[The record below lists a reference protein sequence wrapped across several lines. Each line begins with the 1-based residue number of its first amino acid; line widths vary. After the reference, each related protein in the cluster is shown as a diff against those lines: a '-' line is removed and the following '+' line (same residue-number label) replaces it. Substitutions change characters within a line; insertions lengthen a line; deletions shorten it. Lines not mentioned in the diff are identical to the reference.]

1 MERVRLDMGALSV
14 SDFHGGNF
22 VFFLYKK
29 GGDSCLPIKLS
40 RPDVNIILTNFKSKE
55 TSTSDELPTAQML
68 YCTTLKA
75 FGIELLELSI
85 IKGIG
90 HNKNFMTELLLFD
103 GKKESRLV
111 CGFGN
116 GIVIAK
122 FLNAP
127 IYVYSDIMDK
137 YASKV
142 NMNDKSF
149 LSGGIPIGE
158 MMKGSIQ
165 SAERGKSAD
174 GEQFA
179 DGDKSGRGEKKNYRD
194 KNYIEKLR
202 EELRKAVDNED
213 YERAEILNEEIKTL
227 TEKLSVKK
235 TSRVKA
241 SKKVSS
247 EKASRK
253 ASSEKLSK
261 KASSEKLS
269 KKASS
274 EKVSKEVSSEKIS
287 KGVSSEKASKKT
299 VSGKPSKRISLGKS
313 SGKKNK

>member
-22 VFFLYKK
+22 VFFLYKR

-68 YCTTLKA
+68 YCTTLKS
-75 FGIELLELSI
+75 FGIELLELSV

-142 NMNDKSF
+142 NMNDKNF
-149 LSGGIPIGE
+149 LNGGIPIGE
-158 MMKGSIQ
+158 VMRDITQSVEKRK
-165 SAERGKSAD
+165 SAEGEKSA
-174 GEQFA
+174 
-179 DGDKSGRGEKKNYRD
+179 SGEKIAGGGKKNCRD
-194 KNYIEKLR
+194 KNYTEKLK
-202 EELRKAVDNED
+202 EALRKAVDNEN
-213 YERAEILNEEIKTL
+213 YERAEILHEELKKL
-227 TEKLSVKK
+227 TENLSAKK
-235 TSRVKA
+235 TALVKA
-241 SKKVSS
+241 SKKMAS
-247 EKASRK
+247 EKPANKILPAKVSK
-253 ASSEKLSK
+253 KTISEKPSKKTLSVRASK
-261 KASSEKLS
+261 KASS
-269 KKASS
+269 
-274 EKVSKEVSSEKIS
+274 
-287 KGVSSEKASKKT
+287 
-299 VSGKPSKRISLGKS
+299 GKS
-313 SGKKNK
+313 AGKKNK

>member
-1 MERVRLDMGALSV
+1 MGALSV

-68 YCTTLKA
+68 YCTTLKT
-75 FGIELLELSI
+75 FGIELLELSV

-111 CGFGN
+111 CSFGT

-127 IYVYSDIMDK
+127 IYVFADIMDK
-137 YASKV
+137 YSSRV
-142 NMNDKSF
+142 NMNNKSV
-149 LSGGIPIGE
+149 LNDGIE
-158 MMKGSIQ
+158 MGKGSAEGKK
-165 SAERGKSAD
+165 SAES
-174 GEQFA
+174 
-179 DGDKSGRGEKKNYRD
+179 EKKNCRE
-194 KNYIEKLR
+194 KNYTEKLR
-202 EELRKAVDNED
+202 EALKKAVDNED
-213 YERAEILNEEIKTL
+213 YERAESLHEELKKLIENISAKKT
-227 TEKLSVKK
+227 LSVKSTKKTLPAKTAKK
-235 TSRVKA
+235 TSLVKA
-241 SKKVSS
+241 SKK
-247 EKASRK
+247 
-253 ASSEKLSK
+253 ASS
-261 KASSEKLS
+261 
-269 KKASS
+269 
-274 EKVSKEVSSEKIS
+274 
-287 KGVSSEKASKKT
+287 
-299 VSGKPSKRISLGKS
+299 GKS